1 MSNKV
6 GRNDPCPCGSGRKY
20 KKCCQTRFDETDFQY
35 RRWRQIEA
43 RLIPELLSFALET
56 LGPGVIE
63 DAWSEF
69 HDDEPDETYDPETPM
84 NMLFM
89 PWFLFN
95 WIHEA
100 KPPGAKRFEETTI
113 AESFLK
119 EYDLNFDEQ
128 KLLASA
134 IRPPYSFHEVVEVRP
149 GIGMTLF
156 DLLRRVSCEA
166 LERTGSQMFRKG
178 EILYS
183 ALTHIEG
190 MTSSI
195 GTGPYA
201 LRPTAKRDI
210 LELRKWIID
219 QTDGNEITVDDL
231 SEFDVDI
238 RTFYLDSVKAMFR
251 PPQLTNTDKD
261 PFIPQKLHFEIES
274 AQAAFEALKDLAEG
288 VSEDHLLANATR
300 AAEEVV
306 RVEIPWFGGT
316 DETRKRV
323 GGPVL
328 LGTIQIDNHKLVVD
342 VNSTR
347 RAETIKQLIAE
358 RLDEKARYK
367 TTLIEPIEA
376 EVEKMWA
383 EAVADSSDSGGAERP
398 KRRAVSE
405 TRHLVD
411 LPRELRLK
419 LEEDARRY
427 WAEWMDVPV
436 PALNN
441 MTPREAAK
449 TEDGRD
455 LLESLLLY
463 YESHDNESLENLFGP
478 DIAALRRALG
488 MPNSKRQS

>member
-1 MSNKV
+1 MMSNKV
-6 GRNDPCPCGSGRKY
+6 GRNDACPCGSGKKY
-20 KKCCQTRFDETDFQY
+20 KKCCQARFDETDFQY
-35 RRWRQIEA
+35 RRWRQVES

-56 LGPGVIE
+56 LGPEVIE
-63 DAWSEF
+63 EAWSEF
-69 HDDEPDETYDPETPM
+69 YDDEPDETFDPESPM

-100 KPPGAKRFEETTI
+100 KSPRAKHFAETTI
-113 AESFLK
+113 AASFLN
-119 EYDLNFDEQ
+119 EYDLNVDEQ

-134 IRPPYSFHEVVEVRP
+134 IHAPYSFHEVVEVRP

-166 LERTGSQMFRKG
+166 LERTGSQTFRKG
-178 EILYS
+178 DILYC
-183 ALTHIEG
+183 AMTHIDG
-190 MTSSI
+190 ITSNV

-210 LELRKWIID
+210 LELRKWIIE
-219 QTDGNEITVDDL
+219 QTNGTEITVEDL
-231 SEFDVDI
+231 FEFDVDI

-261 PFIPQKLHFEIES
+261 PFIPHKLHFEIES

-288 VSEDHLLANATR
+288 VSEDQLLANATR

-306 RVEIPWFGGT
+306 EVQIPWFGGA

-328 LGTIQIDNHKLVVD
+328 LGTIQIDNHKLVVE

-358 RLDEKARYK
+358 RLADKARYK
-367 TTLIEPIEA
+367 TTLIEPIE
-376 EVEKMWA
+376 VEKMWA
-383 EAVADSSDSGGAERP
+383 ETIADSSNARRAERESDP
-398 KRRAVSE
+398 RY
-405 TRHLVD
+405 LVD
-411 LPRELRLK
+411 LPPELLLK
-419 LEEDARRY
+419 LKEDAERY
-427 WAEWMDVPV
+427 WVEWMDVPV

-449 TEDGRD
+449 TEEGRD
-455 LLESLLLY
+455 LLESLLLL
-463 YESHDNESLENLFGP
+463 YESHDNEALENLFSP
-478 DIAALRRALG
+478 DVAALRDALG
-488 MPNSKRQS
+488 MQGQRD